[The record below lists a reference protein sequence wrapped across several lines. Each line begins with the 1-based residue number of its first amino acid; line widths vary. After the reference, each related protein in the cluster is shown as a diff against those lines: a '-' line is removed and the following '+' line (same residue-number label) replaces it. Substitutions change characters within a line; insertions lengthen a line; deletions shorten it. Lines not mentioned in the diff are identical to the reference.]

1 MLSVDFFLFSNLDKA
16 IYCVSVCCFSP
27 FRTIDRH
34 YLFHA
39 LNVCTYY
46 KVRLHYIGMYVIVSI
61 DLNTLIRTDFV
72 RDFDADGRPSTKCV
86 AVDVP

>member
-46 KVRLHYIGMYVIVSI
+46 KVRSTLHRYMIVSI

-72 RDFDADGRPSTKCV
+72 RDFDADGRPVRPLS
-86 AVDVP
+86 DV